1 MVDRSE
7 LPSKRNRGAV
17 VPEPLTLATILA
29 PNFLANDNRWLI
41 PLASAPY
48 ARRGRIVLLFLT
60 ASDSLSINLSLKP
73 GEYGMQ
79 GAPSCQDG

>member
-7 LPSKRNRGAV
+7 LPSERNRGAV
-17 VPEPLTLATILA
+17 VPEPPLATILA
-29 PNFLANDNRWLI
+29 PNFLANDNRCLI

-48 ARRGRIVLLFLT
+48 ARRGRPVLLFLT
-60 ASDSLSINLSLKP
+60 ASDSLSINLSLRP